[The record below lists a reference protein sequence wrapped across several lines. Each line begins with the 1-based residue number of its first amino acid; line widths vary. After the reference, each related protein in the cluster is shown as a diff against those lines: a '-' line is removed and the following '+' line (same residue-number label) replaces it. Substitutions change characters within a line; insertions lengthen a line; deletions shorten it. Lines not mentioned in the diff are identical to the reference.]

1 MLRDTGGIKG
11 ADSLLLGKL
20 SEEPSLRAGQ
30 MAAGQVPAEA
40 PGGLPPVLQEEE
52 CC

>member
-20 SEEPSLRAGQ
+20 SEKPILRDGQ
-30 MAAGQVPAEA
+30 MAAG
-40 PGGLPPVLQEEE
+40 
-52 CC
+52 